1 MVLISAIP
9 GFEGQEA
16 LVPRGG
22 LPPMGFIARAP
33 FTSKLQLRVAHF
45 RLPMSRAKK
54 DIALWQV

>member
-9 GFEGQEA
+9 GLEGQGA
-16 LVPRGG
+16 LV
-22 LPPMGFIARAP
+22 PMGFIARAP
-33 FTSKLQLRVAHF
+33 FTSKLQLLVAHF